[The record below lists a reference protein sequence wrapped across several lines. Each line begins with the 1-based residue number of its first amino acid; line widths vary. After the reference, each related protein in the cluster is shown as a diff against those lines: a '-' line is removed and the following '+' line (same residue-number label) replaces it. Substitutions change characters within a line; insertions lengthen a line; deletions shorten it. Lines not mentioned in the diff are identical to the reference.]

1 MLLLMT
7 LLLLSFVAV
16 VYVDILD
23 VFVGDSDGAA
33 VSVVGCCC

>member
-7 LLLLSFVAV
+7 LLLSFVAV